1 MISSLASN
9 SREKEA
15 LVMVDEMYEKGLR
28 ANEVTFVAVLTA
40 CARARLVEL
49 GLELFHSLL
58 GEFEVVPIMEHYGC
72 VVDLLGRA
80 GLLSEANEFLW
91 SACKIHG
98 AVKLSHEVGKRL
110 LELQPE
116 HCRRYVVLSN
126 VHTGVER
133 RDGQLKM

>member
-91 SACKIHG
+91 SMPFDPDALVSGGSSRC
-98 AVKLSHEVGKRL
+98 L
-110 LELQPE
+110 
-116 HCRRYVVLSN
+116 
-126 VHTGVER
+126 
-133 RDGQLKM
+133 

>member
-1 MISSLASN
+1 
-9 SREKEA
+9 
-15 LVMVDEMYEKGLR
+15 MVDEMYEKGLR

-126 VHTGVER
+126 VHT
-133 RDGQLKM
+133 

>member
-1 MISSLASN
+1 
-9 SREKEA
+9 
-15 LVMVDEMYEKGLR
+15 MVDEMYEKGLR

-72 VVDLLGRA
+72 VGALLG
-80 GLLSEANEFLW
+80 
-91 SACKIHG
+91 ACKIHG

-126 VHTGVER
+126 VHT
-133 RDGQLKM
+133 

>member
-58 GEFEVVPIMEHYGC
+58 GEFEGA
-72 VVDLLGRA
+72 LLG
-80 GLLSEANEFLW
+80 
-91 SACKIHG
+91 ACKIHG

-126 VHTGVER
+126 VHT
-133 RDGQLKM
+133 